1 VTDVGAFQTQLA
13 ARENSLKAKIIFLK
27 EQFHARVFGDEP
39 RVYTSLGPEFR
50 TKHGKLRLTAQ
61 NKNMTEVAYL
71 TSLLNA
77 MMEEDGDAIGLNAN
91 KDEHNLT
98 TLTLNQS
105 PTLTLTLL
113 YRTVQ
118 RTIYSYFANT
128 LIGLLQPWSG
138 DAEG

>member
-1 VTDVGAFQTQLA
+1 MTDVGAFQTQLA
-13 ARENSLKAKIIFLK
+13 ARDNSMKAQVLFLK
-27 EQFHARVFGDEP
+27 EQFHARVSGDEP

-91 KDEHNLT
+91 KGEQYLS

-105 PTLTLTLL
+105 PTLTQTQS
-113 YRTVQ
+113 YR
-118 RTIYSYFANT
+118 
-128 LIGLLQPWSG
+128 
-138 DAEG
+138 